1 MIFRLGFFAAVVSLA
16 GCASTGGASP
26 GNSVVAAPTGDG
38 DVIVGAI
45 EDSSLPRGECGM
57 ILWTLEADR
66 PAPIF
71 RLIAG
76 KGAEIVLN
84 GELTK
89 LTLAETSG
97 AVGFGVAEENTLVAE
112 NIIAKVRT
120 RFGLGFDGGSYLEQ
134 GLLTIE
140 SSTGWRAVIPAA
152 GVAGCR
158 RK

>member
-1 MIFRLGFFAAVVSLA
+1 MKSWILILAAFALA
-16 GCASTGGASP
+16 ACASSGGAKPSK
-26 GNSVVAAPTGDG
+26 SVVAAPSGGG

-45 EDSSLPRGECGM
+45 EDAALPRGECGM
-57 ILWTLEADR
+57 ILWTLEADQ

-76 KGAEIVLN
+76 KNAEIVLN
-84 GELTK
+84 GEPVK
-89 LTLAETSG
+89 LVLAETAG
-97 AVGFGVAEENTLVAE
+97 AIGFGVAEENTLVAE
-112 NIIAKVRT
+112 NITAKVRA
-120 RFGLGFDGGSYLEQ
+120 RFGLGFEGGSYLEQ

-140 SSTGWRAVIPAA
+140 SASGWRAVIPAA